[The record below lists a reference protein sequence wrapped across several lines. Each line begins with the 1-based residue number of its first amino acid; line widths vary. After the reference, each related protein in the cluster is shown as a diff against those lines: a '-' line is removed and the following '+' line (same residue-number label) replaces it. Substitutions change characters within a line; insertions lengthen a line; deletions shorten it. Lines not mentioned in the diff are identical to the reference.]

1 MFGMGGRR
9 HEGHDAA
16 VTQGGG
22 VLLTNCTIVYSTL
35 NFHRFPRVEEQ
46 CGMISSLCPINK
58 MLNVLSETNL
68 AMALMDRRRSQWDRL
83 QMALEE
89 EARGHGLNDAGV
101 GMRVMASA
109 SEFFA
114 F

>member
-1 MFGMGGRR
+1 MALIVRRGPKKLALGDHSGTDQCSAWGGRR

-35 NFHRFPRVEEQ
+35 NFHRLPRVEEQ
-46 CGMISSLCPINK
+46 CGMISPLYPLNK

-68 AMALMDRRRSQWDRL
+68 AMALMDRRRSQWDQL
-83 QMALEE
+83 QMALDE
-89 EARGHGLNDAGV
+89 
-101 GMRVMASA
+101 
-109 SEFFA
+109 
-114 F
+114 